1 MIQKKMGLQSLLN
14 AKPVSVA
21 VVAEPEVEF
30 SYLNLDKGNVAVFQA
45 HEPVPLKDWILD
57 NKSLVDQKYAE
68 EGLLLFRGFD
78 VEGNQDFQE
87 TTALLSSQLMDYS
100 EPSTPRSKV
109 SDKVYTSTEY
119 PKEQYIPMH
128 NEHSY
133 SNHWPQKVWFYCA
146 QPAELGGETPI
157 CDSRLV
163 YQLIDPAIR
172 EEFERKG
179 VMYVRNFNEG
189 LDLPWQQVF
198 QTEDKKQV
206 EAYCRK
212 ANIAF
217 EWKPDG
223 SLRTK
228 QVCQATFVHPQTQE
242 KVWFNQAHLFHLSS
256 LDPSVQEFL
265 IEQCGIDNVP
275 RNSCFGDG
283 TYIPDRYLEAIREAY
298 RQTQLIFSWEK
309 SDMLMVD
316 NVLFAHGRNPF
327 SGPRKV
333 MVAMAEPFHAGP
345 FHSQPAAS
353 DDTNQQVVAETRK
366 ETAQFF
372 INKSSDSQDH
382 QVLKYKL
389 AAAYRIMVTENLD
402 EGGISGHITMRVPGQ
417 PDAFWVNPFGLL
429 AEEVTPENLIKVDK
443 TGKVLEGDHP
453 VNVAGF
459 CIHAAIHEAW
469 PHLNCVAH
477 THSPWGTLFSATG
490 LPIKPIDQN
499 CCLFFENHV
508 LYEQYNGPVNDP
520 DDAQNLAKAL
530 AGMDVA
536 VLRNHGTITC
546 GGSIEAA
553 IMRMVAIERAYRLN
567 FLALEHSHLNL
578 VSDDVARLT
587 REWIG
592 NDIGFAIEF
601 NALLRK
607 VEKLYPD
614 FKLFKPDTL

>member
-1 MIQKKMGLQSLLN
+1 MGLKSLLN

-21 VVAEPEVEF
+21 VAAQPAVSF
-30 SYLNLDKGNVAVFQA
+30 LYLNLDRGNVAVFQA
-45 HEPVPLKDWILD
+45 NEPIALKDWILT
-57 NKSLVDQKYAE
+57 NKTLVDRTYAK

-78 VEGNQDFQE
+78 VAGNQAFQD
-87 TTALLSSQLMDYS
+87 TTALLSNELMDYT

-109 SDKVYTSTEY
+109 ADKVYTSTEY
-119 PKEQYIPMH
+119 PKDQYIPMH

-157 CDSRLV
+157 SDSRRV
-163 YQLIDPAIR
+163 YQLIDPAIC

-179 VMYVRNFNEG
+179 VMYVRNFSEG

-198 QTEDKKQV
+198 QTEDKAQV
-206 EAYCRK
+206 EAYCEK
-212 ANIAF
+212 AGIAY
-217 EWKPDG
+217 EWKKDG
-223 SLRTK
+223 NLRTR
-228 QVCQATFVHPQTQE
+228 QVCQATFVDPHTQE

-256 LDPSVQEFL
+256 LDSSVQEFL
-265 IEQCGIDNVP
+265 IDQCGIDNVP

-283 TYIPDRYLEAIREAY
+283 TCIPDRYLEAIRDAY
-298 RQTQLIFSWEK
+298 QRTQLIFSWEK
-309 SDMLMVD
+309 SDMLMVN
-316 NVLFAHGRNPF
+316 NVLFAHGRHPF

-333 MVAMAEPFHAGP
+333 MVAMAEPYH
-345 FHSQPAAS
+345 HRSAAS
-353 DDTNQQVVAETRK
+353 DNGATEVVAETRK
-366 ETAQFF
+366 ETARFF

-402 EGGISGHITMRVPGQ
+402 EGGISGHITMRVPDQ
-417 PDAFWVNPFGLL
+417 PNAFWVNPFGLL

-443 TGKVLEGDHP
+443 SGKVLEGDYP
-453 VNVAGF
+453 VNTAGF

-469 PHLNCVAH
+469 PDLNCVAH

-508 LYEQYNGPVNDP
+508 LYEHYNGPVNNP
-520 DDAQNLAKAL
+520 EEGQNLAEAL

-536 VLRNHGTITC
+536 ILRNHGTITG

-553 IMRMVAIERAYRLN
+553 IIRMVAIERAYRLN
-567 FLALEHSHLNL
+567 FLALEHNNMHLIT
-578 VSDDVARLT
+578 DDVARLT

-592 NDIGFAIEF
+592 NAIGFAVEF

-607 VEKLYPD
+607 VEKIYPD
-614 FKLFKPDTL
+614 FRQFKPSAL